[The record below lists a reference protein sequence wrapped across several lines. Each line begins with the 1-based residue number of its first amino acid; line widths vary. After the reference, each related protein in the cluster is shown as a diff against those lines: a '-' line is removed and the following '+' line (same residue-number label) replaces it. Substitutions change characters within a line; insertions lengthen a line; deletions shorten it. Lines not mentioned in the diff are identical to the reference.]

1 MPKFYKNP
9 LHFGFT
15 IAGSM
20 CDLRLNTRPNS
31 QLPDTLIMS
40 NKDTTRYYIRTIY
53 TQPGAG
59 FAIGLVADFRLH
71 EYIRL
76 RCTPSVAPFAS
87 KKIEYRLSTVGR
99 DTFKVYKKTIE
110 PVYIFLPIEAKI
122 QSKRLGNFSTYVI
135 GGYGYA
141 LDLTSRKKAA
151 GVVGPNEL
159 ESNIKLKRDDFYYSA
174 GAGTDFYLM
183 YFKLGLEIKLQVGTR
198 NMLNPSNNIF
208 SNSIDKIRSRMVVF
222 TVTFEG

>member
-1 MPKFYKNP
+1 
-9 LHFGFT
+9 
-15 IAGSM
+15 M
-20 CDLRLNTRPNS
+20 CDLRLNTKPNS
-31 QLPDTLIMS
+31 LLPDTIIKS
-40 NKDTTRYYIRTIY
+40 KNDTTHYYIRTIY

-59 FAIGLVADFRLH
+59 FAIGLVADLRLH
-71 EYIRL
+71 EYVRL
-76 RCTPSVAPFAS
+76 RFTPSVAPFAS
-87 KKIEYRLSTVGR
+87 KKIEYTLSNRGR
-99 DTFKVYKKTIE
+99 DTFKVFKKTVE
-110 PVYIFLPIEAKI
+110 PVYVFFPIEAKI

-141 LDLTSRKKAA
+141 LDLNSQKKAA

-198 NMLNPSNNIF
+198 NMLKPSSNVF

>member
-1 MPKFYKNP
+1 
-9 LHFGFT
+9 
-15 IAGSM
+15 M
-20 CDLRLNTRPNS
+20 CDLRLNTKPNS
-31 QLPDTLIMS
+31 LLPDTLIVS
-40 NKDTTRYYIRTIY
+40 NKDTTRYYVRTIY

-59 FAIGLVADFRLH
+59 FAIGLVSDLRLH

-76 RCTPSVAPFAS
+76 RFTPSVAPFAS
-87 KKIEYRLSTVGR
+87 KKIEYRLSNATR

-110 PVYIFLPIEAKI
+110 PTYLFFPLEVKV
-122 QSKRLGNFSTYVI
+122 QSKRLDNFSTYVI

-141 LDLTSRKKAA
+141 LDLNSRKKSA
-151 GVVGPNEL
+151 GVPSGPNEL

-174 GAGTDFYLM
+174 GAGVDFYLM

-198 NMLNPSNNIF
+198 NMLNPSNNVF

-222 TVTFEG
+222 TATFEG